1 VYSTYVLE
9 RQYDENDKGANF
21 DIASYLIGV
30 AILVFNLFWVY
41 VEVRQMILSGREYF
55 TFFWNYLDVS
65 SIIMNSAVVIMNFSD
80 ASFKDTNR
88 LAAISVLV
96 LYFKLFYFLRIF
108 FATAYLV
115 RMIIEIMLDMKFFVG
130 VLILA
135 TAAFGNAF
143 YILGR
148 NSADEDGNLAGDNY
162 IDAFLFSYKIGL
174 GDFST
179 DGFNTKDEEMLWI
192 FFLLNSMIILIILL
206 NLLIAIM
213 GDTFDRVQETQ
224 ENSMFKELASM
235 ILENEFL
242 FSRVREFSHAKY
254 ILVIEPEKVDGVRN
268 INWEGKITQLRKFIE
283 ESSKEHVQRLNILQE
298 NVENKGKFVN

>member
-1 VYSTYVLE
+1 
-9 RQYDENDKGANF
+9 
-21 DIASYLIGV
+21 
-30 AILVFNLFWVY
+30 
-41 VEVRQMILSGREYF
+41 
-55 TFFWNYLDVS
+55 
-65 SIIMNSAVVIMNFSD
+65 MNFSD
-80 ASFKDTNR
+80 ASFRDTNR

-108 FATAYLV
+108 SATAYLV

-148 NSADEDGNLAGDNY
+148 NSSDEDGNLAGDNY

-242 FSRVREFSHAKY
+242 FSRIKEFSHAKY
-254 ILVIEPEKVDGVRN
+254 ILVIEPEKVEGVRN

-283 ESSKEHVQRLNILQE
+283 ESSKEHSHRLNILQE
-298 NVENKGKFVN
+298 NVENKGKLILQGFITDLNSSMLLW